1 MCTYHIELVCMH
13 TRPIINHFTL
23 WDPLGDP
30 VVCFRQ
36 GILLIW
42 GDLGAHMKKQICTTT
57 SLYFLC
63 KKGMVMKLRPESD
76 QADVQAFVQQLILIG
91 TST

>member
-1 MCTYHIELVCMH
+1 MNKDTLGGPSCLFP
-13 TRPIINHFTL
+13 TRDFIDL
-23 WDPLGDP
+23 
-30 VVCFRQ
+30 
-36 GILLIW
+36 
-42 GDLGAHMKKQICTTT
+42 GDLGVHMKKRICNT

-91 TST
+91 TYSHKPLN

>member
-1 MCTYHIELVCMH
+1 MH
-13 TRPIINHFTL
+13 TRPIINNDTL
-23 WDPLGDP
+23 WDPLGGR

-42 GDLGAHMKKQICTTT
+42 GDLGAHMKKRICTTT
-57 SLYFLC
+57 SLYFLY

>member
-1 MCTYHIELVCMH
+1 MH
-13 TRPIINHFTL
+13 TRPIINKDTL
-23 WDPLGDP
+23 WDPLGGR
-30 VVCFRQ
+30 VVYLRQ
-36 GILLIW
+36 GILLIL
-42 GDLGAHMKKQICTTT
+42 GDLGAHMKKRICTT

-91 TST
+91 TYSHKPLN